1 MANSVVMG
9 FSSGITTYGATVFF
23 NPVSSALKISRT
35 VASIAIAMTRAENTV
50 LALLIGYLID
60 RFGPRGPIIFG
71 MTLMGSGLV
80 LFGLFTN
87 SLLLFVI
94 TWTLMV
100 ALGASIGG
108 FAPNWATINNWFVRK
123 KGRAMGI
130 GMASQAMGGV
140 IMAPVL
146 AFIIFQ
152 WDWRTAAVVA
162 GIAVVVFVLPMTR
175 IIRTR
180 PDDMGL
186 QPDGYPEEDAPEPS
200 PDPSGIVTSRM
211 VASNRVTSTVNFS
224 IDQAVKTPALWT
236 LMAAYGLRQM
246 GQGGIML
253 HLSPLLQDL
262 YDFSPVQA
270 GGLVGVMA
278 FMGVIGAI
286 VAGQISD
293 HYPKRRVM
301 ATIVGI
307 EGAALSMLLL
317 GNTGLVYLFIVAYG
331 FGQGAHALNR
341 AILGEYF
348 GQSHYARLWGIIG
361 TATTPLAVA
370 GPIYAGWLSESQGY
384 GGVIVTFLFLYV
396 ASSVLYLNCRRP
408 SLPQPQ
414 KVTDRKTPL

>member
-1 MANSVVMG
+1 MANAVIMG
-9 FSSGITTYGATVFF
+9 YSSGITTYGATVFF
-23 NPVSSALKISRT
+23 NPVSSALNISRT
-35 VASIAIAMTRAENTV
+35 VTSIAIAMTRAESTV
-50 LALLIGYLID
+50 LALLIGYLVD

-71 MTLMGSGLV
+71 MTLMGSGLI
-80 LFGLFTN
+80 LFGLYAN
-87 SLLLFVI
+87 SLLLFVL
-94 TWTLMV
+94 TWTFMV
-100 ALGASIGG
+100 AMGTAIGG

-130 GMASQAMGGV
+130 GMASQSMGGV
-140 IMAPVL
+140 ILAPIL

-152 WDWRTAAVVA
+152 WGWQTAAVVA
-162 GIAVVVFVLPMTR
+162 GIGVVVLVLPMIT

-180 PDDMGL
+180 PSDVGL
-186 QPDGYPEEDAPEPS
+186 QPDGDPEEDALAPPLN
-200 PDPSGIVTSRM
+200 PFGIEAPGPVASSRM
-211 VASNRVTSTVNFS
+211 TATVNFS
-224 IDQAVKTPALWT
+224 IRQATKTPALWT
-236 LMAAYGLRQM
+236 LMGAYGLRQM

-262 YDFSPVQA
+262 FDFSPLQA
-270 GGLVGVMA
+270 GGLVGAMA

-286 VAGQISD
+286 VAGLIGD

-307 EGAALSMLLL
+307 EAVALSMLLL
-317 GNTGLVYLFIVAYG
+317 GSTGLVYLFIVAYG

-348 GQSHYARLWGIIG
+348 GNSHYARLWGMIG
-361 TATTPLAVA
+361 MASTPLAVA

-384 GGVIVTFLFLYV
+384 GGVIFTFLFLYA

-408 SLPQPQ
+408 SLPQTQ
-414 KVTDRKTPL
+414 KMADRKTPQ